1 MADSDAMEV
10 TVNHGFDRLERILLT
25 MTVGDDISPAGA
37 AEQTG
42 LSEAVCRAVFAGLER
57 AGLMT
62 YGPGDCFTRCSLD
75 LMKS

>member
-1 MADSDAMEV
+1 MSERHAIEV

-25 MTVGDDISPAGA
+25 MNVGEAISPAGA

-42 LSEAVCRAVFAGLER
+42 LSEEVCRAVLAGLER

-62 YGPGDCFTRCSLD
+62 QGPDDRFTRCSLD
-75 LMKS
+75 LMRS